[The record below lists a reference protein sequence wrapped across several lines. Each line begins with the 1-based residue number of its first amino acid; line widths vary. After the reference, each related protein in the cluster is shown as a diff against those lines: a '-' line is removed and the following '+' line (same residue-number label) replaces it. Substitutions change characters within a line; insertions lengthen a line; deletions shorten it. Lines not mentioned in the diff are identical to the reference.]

1 MFVILPAYS
10 IEIDILVHFTL
21 QIKNDIKKNIR
32 LLAPTIWIT
41 HEKMSM
47 QKNNVIMKSRAR
59 SYFVVSFVLRPRY

>member
-41 HEKMSM
+41 HEKHVNA
-47 QKNNVIMKSRAR
+47 KK
-59 SYFVVSFVLRPRY
+59 